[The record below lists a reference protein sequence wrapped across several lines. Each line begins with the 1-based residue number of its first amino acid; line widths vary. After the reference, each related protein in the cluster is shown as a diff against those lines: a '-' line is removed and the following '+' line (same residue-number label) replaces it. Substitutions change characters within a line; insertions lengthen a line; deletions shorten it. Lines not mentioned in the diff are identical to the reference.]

1 MGAKIDFAVRQP
13 LEFCRTLQLPVLAT
27 GLDVAAGQTSSPVA
41 LVQCAVQTKGQFQ
54 LGPLQVKAQFLVLD
68 VALTAG
74 GQGAQRGVTGL
85 DTATLEVDFRPLRA
99 VEGRVQVQ
107 ALQAIVLESQLRAL
121 QPELALR
128 CLERAGDIDPAIDL
142 AAQLR
147 PELGQA

>member
-13 LEFCRTLQLPVLAT
+13 LKFRRTLQLPVLAT
-27 GLDVAAGQTSSPVA
+27 GLDIAAGQASAPVA
-41 LVQCAVQTKGQFQ
+41 LVQRSVEAEGK
-54 LGPLQVKAQFLVLD
+54 LELRPLQVEAQLLVPD

-74 GQGAQRGVTGL
+74 GQRAQGGIAGPAAAALWVL
-85 DTATLEVDFRPLRA
+85 FPPLRA
-99 VEGRVQVQ
+99 VECRVQVQ
-107 ALQAIVLESQLRAL
+107 ALQAIVLEGQLRAL